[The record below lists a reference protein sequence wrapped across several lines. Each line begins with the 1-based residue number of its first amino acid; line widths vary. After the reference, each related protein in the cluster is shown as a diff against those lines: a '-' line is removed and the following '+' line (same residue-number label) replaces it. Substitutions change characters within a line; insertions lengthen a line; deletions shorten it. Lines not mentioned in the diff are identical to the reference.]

1 MSPDWVT
8 AIATAGTFL
17 VIAASATAALIQLG
31 HMRTSNQVLI
41 LSEIRTKM
49 ESPDFKRAVRFIRY
63 ELPARMESDPNFRRN
78 LLENAC
84 PEAEMV
90 NDVGLYFDLEA
101 SQLVKHR
108 MVDATL
114 ACDWLY
120 SPVVPC
126 WEALAPLISSRRA
139 MLGYSMWED
148 FEYLALLCKRFRR
161 RHPEGTYP
169 RGEERLPLPAPW
181 PEALASEQAQ

>member
-1 MSPDWVT
+1 MSPEWVT
-8 AIATAGTFL
+8 AIATAGTFV
-17 VIAASATAALIQLG
+17 VIAASATAALVQLR

-41 LSEIRTKM
+41 LSGIRSKM
-49 ESPDFKRAVRFIRY
+49 ESPDFKRAVRFIRN
-63 ELPARMESDPNFRRN
+63 ELPHRMESDSEFRRN
-78 LLENAC
+78 LLTNSC

-90 NDVGLYFDLEA
+90 TDVGLYFDLEA
-101 SQLVKHR
+101 SQLVKHH
-108 MVDATL
+108 MVDAAL

-126 WEALAPLISSRRA
+126 WDALAPLISSRRA

-148 FEYLALLCKRFRR
+148 FEYLALQCKRFRE

-169 RGEERLPLPAPW
+169 HGEERLPLPGPW
-181 PEALASEQAQ
+181 PEALREPAQ